1 MKEDKNIYLMEDL
14 ENDVCTCI
22 GILSWE
28 LFTPMVGDEIIY
40 KGHKYKVNTRE
51 LMYNYNGDCSGLYLI
66 VEKVY

>member
-14 ENDVCTCI
+14 ENDVYTCI
-22 GILSWE
+22 GILSGE

-40 KGHKYKVNTRE
+40 KENKYKVNTRE